1 MQIRN
6 IAIIAHVDHGK
17 TTLVDAMLKQ
27 THTFRDNQA
36 EMDQTTILDSIDQ
49 ERERGITILA
59 KNTAVMYGDTK
70 INIIDTPGHADFS
83 GEVERVINMAD
94 GALLIIDAAEGPMP
108 QTQFV
113 LQKALEQDI
122 PVIVILNKIDRQDAR
137 PDEVLQM
144 TEDLFLKMVVS
155 EEQLLFPVLYA
166 VAKEGK
172 IWSSIPDDFSSPA
185 NITPLFDEIINTI
198 PAPQAPADKP
208 FKMLIS
214 TLDFDNYKGSYAIG
228 KVTQGIVRVGQ
239 NLAIMDENKQ
249 TGSFQVSHLFSSLG
263 LERQEIQSSLP
274 GDIIAI
280 TGNDNFKIG
289 TTLVDP
295 ADLKGYP
302 RIKLTE
308 PTLKMNLAPN
318 SSPVSGKEGLFSTA
332 RQLEQRL
339 IQEKKT
345 NIGMKIENN
354 QTGQGFTVY
363 GRGELHLSVLIETL
377 RREGYE
383 LEVGKPKVI
392 IKKINGAEH
401 EPYEEITIQVD
412 QDYLGTVIEEM
423 GMRKGELVDSK
434 TNDQESVRQI
444 YKISSRNALGLRSDL
459 ITKTRGSA
467 LFSSQLIG
475 YLPKGESANRVRNGA
490 LVAFDRGVATRY
502 ALESMQERGLS
513 FIAPGTEVYEGMIIG
528 KNKRAE
534 DIDFN
539 VCKQK
544 KLTNTRAAT
553 ADFTTHLNAHQ
564 QLSLEECLDFLEED
578 ELLEV
583 TPKSLRLRKRYLDK
597 TTRYRYAKRQEY

>member
-113 LQKALEQDI
+113 LQKALKQDI

-280 TGNDNFKIG
+280 TGND
-289 TTLVDP
+289 
-295 ADLKGYP
+295 
-302 RIKLTE
+302 
-308 PTLKMNLAPN
+308 
-318 SSPVSGKEGLFSTA
+318 
-332 RQLEQRL
+332 
-339 IQEKKT
+339 
-345 NIGMKIENN
+345 
-354 QTGQGFTVY
+354 
-363 GRGELHLSVLIETL
+363 
-377 RREGYE
+377 
-383 LEVGKPKVI
+383 
-392 IKKINGAEH
+392 
-401 EPYEEITIQVD
+401 
-412 QDYLGTVIEEM
+412 
-423 GMRKGELVDSK
+423 
-434 TNDQESVRQI
+434 
-444 YKISSRNALGLRSDL
+444 
-459 ITKTRGSA
+459 
-467 LFSSQLIG
+467 
-475 YLPKGESANRVRNGA
+475 
-490 LVAFDRGVATRY
+490 
-502 ALESMQERGLS
+502 
-513 FIAPGTEVYEGMIIG
+513 
-528 KNKRAE
+528 
-534 DIDFN
+534 
-539 VCKQK
+539 
-544 KLTNTRAAT
+544 
-553 ADFTTHLNAHQ
+553 
-564 QLSLEECLDFLEED
+564 
-578 ELLEV
+578 
-583 TPKSLRLRKRYLDK
+583 
-597 TTRYRYAKRQEY
+597 